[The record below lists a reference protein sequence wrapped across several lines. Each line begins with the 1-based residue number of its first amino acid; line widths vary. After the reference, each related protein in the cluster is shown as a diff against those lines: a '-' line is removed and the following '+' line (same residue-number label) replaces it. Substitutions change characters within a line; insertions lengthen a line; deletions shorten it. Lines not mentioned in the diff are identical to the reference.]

1 MNGQLAQILR
11 YLDRDGVSEV
21 VLSVGHPVSMR
32 TANGMTNVTARAI
45 SSDQLQ
51 AIIRDTDIARLVAS
65 KVEDEE
71 IELQTGTRS
80 VVARVTRHDDGVTVT
95 LTHAVTLPP
104 PVEMPVEL
112 PVEFDIDLAVEPPE
126 EPVAYDIDLGTEP
139 PVRLSVEP
147 PRTAPAASGAPL
159 LRKPPPLAPGIDL
172 HLSFDDLPDFGE
184 APPAPPRAP
193 ALAPQPAPPP
203 KPIAGDRNQRPMAA
217 VFQRVDLRDAR
228 SPTPSVVRTEP
239 VDDSS
244 AWADIDLAPP
254 SRRR

>member
-1 MNGQLAQILR
+1 MT
-11 YLDRDGVSEV
+11 EV

-32 TANGMTNVTARAI
+32 TANGMTNVTARAL

-80 VVARVTRHDDGVTVT
+80 VVARLTRHDDGITVT
-95 LTHAVTLPP
+95 LTRVVSLPP
-104 PVEMPVEL
+104 PAEL
-112 PVEFDIDLAVEPPE
+112 PVEFDIDLAIEPPE
-126 EPVAYDIDLGTEP
+126 DPVAYDIDLGTEP
-139 PVRLSVEP
+139 PVRRSVEAPRP
-147 PRTAPAASGAPL
+147 PAAASGAPL
-159 LRKPPPLAPGIDL
+159 LRKPPPPAPAVDL

-184 APPAPPRAP
+184 SPPAPPRAAP
-193 ALAPQPAPPP
+193 PAPQPAPPP
-203 KPIAGDRNQRPMAA
+203 KPIAGDRNQRPMAVA
-217 VFQRVDLRDAR
+217 FQRVDLRDAR
-228 SPTPSVVRTEP
+228 SPTPSVVRAEP